1 MKKIYV
7 LVIALCLACT
17 PAQKFDR
24 GLASYE
30 SGDFEKAF
38 RVFHLF
44 AERGFAVAQ
53 YNLGVMYDRGEGT
66 KQNYREAMYWYRHA
80 GNQGYTS
87 AQYNL
92 GVIYTLGDGVPQ
104 NYREAVKW
112 FTNAGMGGHTSAQY
126 NLGVMYRNGEGVVK
140 DEAEAFTW
148 FNMASP
154 EILGHSEPLYCLVFT
169 GDEKTRTTRDTIDP
183 NNRLQTG

>member
-1 MKKIYV
+1 MKKLSV
-7 LVIALCLACT
+7 LVIGLCLACS

-24 GLASYE
+24 GLVAYE

-38 RVFHLF
+38 RVFHSF
-44 AERGFAVAQ
+44 AEQGFAVAQ

-66 KQNYREAMYWYRHA
+66 TQNYREAMKWYRHA
-80 GNQGYTS
+80 AKQGHTS

-92 GVIYTLGDGVPQ
+92 GIMYTLGDGVPQ
-104 NYREAVKW
+104 NYPEAAKW
-112 FTNAGMGGHTSAQY
+112 FTKAGMGGYTSAQY
-126 NLGVMYRNGEGVVK
+126 NLGVMYRKGEGVPK

-154 EILGHSEPLYCLVFT
+154 GILGHSEPLYCLVFV
-169 GDEKTRTTRDTIDP
+169 GDEKIRETRDTIDSNDHLP
-183 NNRLQTG
+183 S